1 MPKNSKKSVIFSHP
15 VNGMRA
21 VKGMPTGM
29 RKVSTAESQA
39 VNKTKTEIMSQT
51 AKYIQDKIEKI
62 EMEKLD

>member
-1 MPKNSKKSVIFSHP
+1 
-15 VNGMRA
+15 MRA